1 MTNFCCNRFYLCMF
15 ALLALFGLTVCSAKS
30 SSNSVGPSV

>member
-15 ALLALFGLTVCSAKS
+15 ALLALFGL
-30 SSNSVGPSV
+30 SVLLSRAPTALVRALS